1 MADMEISRRALGAG
15 AVGVAVLASMQA
27 AVAQTAAAG
36 GNWMDM
42 IKVHHA
48 QIADTFDKLLAAR
61 GPSAEMPLLKKLGYQ
76 LTAHSVG
83 EENSIYP
90 ALALHGMQ
98 AGSDKLYIDQAH
110 AKVGNTELDMMMKM
124 SKANDPAFKGKVR
137 ALQAA
142 VLQHAKGDEE
152 ADLYPKLMAALSPEE
167 NRMVTMTYRQQ
178 FDSVRPV

>member
-15 AVGVAVLASMQA
+15 AVGVAVLASMQQ
-27 AVAQTAAAG
+27 AVAETAAAG
-36 GNWMDM
+36 GTWMDM
-42 IKVHHA
+42 IKAHHA

-61 GPSAEMPLLKKLGYQ
+61 GPAAEMPLLKRLGYQ
-76 LTAHSVG
+76 LTAHAVG

-90 ALALHGMQ
+90 ALAMHGMQ

-110 AKVGNTELDMMMKM
+110 AKVGNTELDIMAKM
-124 SKANDPAFKGKVR
+124 SKSGDPAFKSKVQ
-137 ALQAA
+137 ALKAA

-152 ADLYPKLMAALSPEE
+152 ADLYPKLMQAAGPEG
-167 NRMVTMTYRQQ
+167 NRMITMMYKQQ

>member
-15 AVGVAVLASMQA
+15 VVGVAALASMQQ
-27 AVAQTAAAG
+27 AVAQTAAMG
-36 GNWMDM
+36 GTWMDM
-42 IKVHHA
+42 IKAHHA
-48 QIADTFDKLLAAR
+48 QIAETFEQLLAAR
-61 GPSAEMPLLKKLGYQ
+61 GPAAEMPLLKKLGYQ
-76 LTAHSVG
+76 LTAHATG
-83 EENSIYP
+83 EELSIYP

-98 AGSDKLYIDQAH
+98 AGSDKLYIEQAH
-110 AKVGNTELDMMMKM
+110 AKVGTTELDNMMKM
-124 SKANDPAFKGKVR
+124 SKASDPAFKGKVR

-167 NRMVTMTYRQQ
+167 NRMVTTAYKQH